1 MAPLPATG
9 RQPLTTDTSGLAFE
23 RDRPLARWS
32 TLRVGGPA
40 EWSVQARS
48 SAELARAVTA
58 ATERDLP
65 WRILGGGSNV
75 LVSDAGLGGVV
86 IHNAARGVLKQTVCG
101 DELRVR
107 VESGAPL
114 AGLARRLARAGWS
127 GLEWGCGIPG
137 TVGGAVVGN
146 AGAHGGEIKDALVS
160 ATLLDNGSE
169 RSVAVTELGYGYRT
183 SALAR
188 SPAPLPVLEAEFRLH
203 RAAIDECLGKIAE
216 YERWRRT
223 HQPREHSAGSMFKNP
238 PGEAAGRLIDAA
250 GLKGARHGGAQI
262 STRHANFF
270 VTQAGVTAADIVAL
284 IRLARRTVQERFGIT
299 LELEIIPLGRWEH
312 DPRQVG
318 DCG

>member
-1 MAPLPATG
+1 MAPSPVTAH
-9 RQPLTTDTSGLAFE
+9 RPPLTDSSGLACE
-23 RDRPLARWS
+23 RDRLLARWT

-40 EWSVQARS
+40 EWSVQVRS
-48 SAELARAVTA
+48 SAELARAVTV

-75 LVSDAGLGGVV
+75 LISDAGIGGVV
-86 IHNAARGVLKQTVCG
+86 ILNAARGVLEETVCG
-101 DELRVR
+101 EELRVR

-137 TVGGAVVGN
+137 TIGGAVVGN
-146 AGAHGGEIKDALVS
+146 AGAHGGEIKDVLVS
-160 ATLLDNGSE
+160 ATVLDNGHE
-169 RSVAVTELGYGYRT
+169 RAVAVTELGYGYRT

-188 SPAPLPVLEAEFRLH
+188 SPAPLPILKAEFRLH
-203 RAAIDECLGKIAE
+203 RAAVGECLGKIAE
-216 YERWRRT
+216 YERWRRA

-238 PGEAAGRLIDAA
+238 PGAAAGRLIDAA
-250 GLKGARHGGAQI
+250 GLKGAEYGGAQI

-270 VTQAGVTAADIVAL
+270 VTQPSATAADIVAL
-284 IRLARRTVQERFGIT
+284 IRLARRTVLERFGIQ

-312 DPRQVG
+312 DPRYVG
-318 DCG
+318 GSD

>member
-1 MAPLPATG
+1 MAPSPTTGHLPPAIARG
-9 RQPLTTDTSGLAFE
+9 SLAFE
-23 RDRPLARWS
+23 HNRPLARRS

-40 EWSVQARS
+40 EWSVQVRS
-48 SAELARAVTA
+48 SADLVRAVTV
-58 ATERDLP
+58 ATEHNLP

-75 LVSDAGLGGVV
+75 LVSDAGLSGVV
-86 IHNAARGVLKQTVCG
+86 ILNAARGVSEQTVCG

-114 AGLARRLARAGWS
+114 AGLARRLARAGWT

-146 AGAHGGEIKDALVS
+146 AGAHGGEIKDVLVS
-160 ATLLDNGSE
+160 ATVLDNGKE
-169 RSVAVTELGYGYRT
+169 RSVVAAELGYGYRT

-188 SPAPLPVLEAEFRLH
+188 SPAPLPVLDAELRLH
-203 RAAIDECLGKIAE
+203 RAAAAECLGKIAE
-216 YERWRRT
+216 HERWRRA

-250 GLKGARHGGAQI
+250 GLKGAQHGSAQI

-270 VTQAGVTAADIVAL
+270 VTQPGVTAADIVAL
-284 IRLARRTVQERFGIT
+284 IRLARRTVRERFGIA
-299 LELEIIPLGRWEH
+299 LALEIIPLGRWEQ
-312 DPRQVG
+312 DPRHVG
-318 DCG
+318 GAC